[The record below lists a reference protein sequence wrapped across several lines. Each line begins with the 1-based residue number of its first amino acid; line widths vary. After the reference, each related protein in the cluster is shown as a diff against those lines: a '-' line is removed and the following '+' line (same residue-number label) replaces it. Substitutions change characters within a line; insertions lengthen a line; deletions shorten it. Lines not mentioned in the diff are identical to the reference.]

1 MSEIDHSK
9 IENMF
14 ESFDTSQKGE
24 LGHYEIKNFLR
35 KISIDLQEDV
45 KALTGDNTVNQLY
58 DLFDINKDGKID
70 IHEFTDLVKFLI
82 YEKGYIID

>member
-1 MSEIDHSK
+1 
-9 IENMF
+9 MF

-58 DLFDINKDGKID
+58 DCLILIKMGK
-70 IHEFTDLVKFLI
+70 
-82 YEKGYIID
+82 